1 MHLRWEVQCYMYVIS
16 YEFCMWDNRLS
27 LFSPYGGETTLTRH
41 KTNIMWVFPR
51 RTLIYFRFEFS
62 LFISLIFTKQCLIIL
77 NIKLRLSC
85 IILKYGTSFKL
96 RFIKILATML
106 TISSLTSFL
115 FLRCSELVRFGG
127 VFLHIF

>member
-16 YEFCMWDNRLS
+16 FEVCMWNNRLS
-27 LFSPYGGETTLTRH
+27 LFSPYGGETTLTRRE
-41 KTNIMWVFPR
+41 TNILRVFPG
-51 RTLIYFRFEFS
+51 TLIYFRFEFS

-96 RFIKILATML
+96 RFVKILATML

-127 VFLHIF
+127 FFLRIL